1 MEKNNDDARKV
12 LLRWKSNNWDSP
24 TDILQTEIRLWALRK
39 RERKPRAYNK
49 NNEKYW
55 NSDIKGSRAKRRR
68 LSTRMKEWKNVS
80 TAIAL
85 VISIISYNMCF
96 KSNYTFQIQ

>member
-1 MEKNNDDARKV
+1 MHSMVYHMPELMRRYSIVKQFTGQGVEKNNDDARKV

-24 TDILQTEIRLWALRK
+24 TDILRTETRLWALRK

-55 NSDIKGSRAKRRR
+55 NSDIKGSRGKRRR
-68 LSTRMKEWKNVS
+68 LSTQMKE
-80 TAIAL
+80 
-85 VISIISYNMCF
+85 
-96 KSNYTFQIQ
+96 